1 MLAASLTALLTQ
13 AVQPYSDS
21 PVYLACSGGLDSYLM
36 LLLASA
42 EPELGSRL
50 RVIHVNHGLSPNA
63 DQWQSQVEDLCR
75 SLKVPCHAHRVEIDP
90 SGEGLE
96 AAARNA
102 RYQVFE
108 SVVPANGVLILA
120 QHGSDQ
126 AETLLLRL
134 ARGAGL
140 HGLRGMP
147 AKRPLTRR
155 RGESRYVLRPWLGQS
170 REYLERAMAALVSD
184 APAPWVEDESNLD
197 QAFDRNWIRHRLIPE
212 FRGRY
217 PLIEQSLLTSV
228 GRLNEDY
235 RLLQHYMQP
244 ALDASL
250 SDCNWPSTYPL
261 RLSLQA
267 ISAAPEAA
275 GIHFLR
281 HWFDACEYPLPQGE
295 ALVHWLEQCLSAAE
309 DKAPRLAVGEVV
321 LQRYR
326 GHLYMWVEQNAPEAV
341 DHVPAP
347 WVDWHLSAKNGHNL
361 PTGWKIA
368 AAGLHPGAVIQQ
380 SARPS
385 RPIKKIWQD
394 AGAPTWVREYWPV
407 LEFEGEPVALLG
419 LLNGYS
425 PNCELI
431 DSLGLEFTC
440 GAIGRPVPE

>member
-1 MLAASLTALLTQ
+1 M
-13 AVQPYSDS
+13 
-21 PVYLACSGGLDSYLM
+21 YLACSGGLDSYLM

-42 EPELGSRL
+42 VPELRSRL
-50 RVIHVNHGLSPNA
+50 QVIHVNHGLSPNA
-63 DQWQSQVEDLCR
+63 DQWQSQVDDLCR
-75 SLKVPCHAHRVEIDP
+75 SLKVPCHAHRVEINP

-96 AAARNA
+96 AAARTA

-108 SVVPANGVLILA
+108 SVVPANGVLLLA

-140 HGLRGMP
+140 HGLRGMS
-147 AKRPLTRR
+147 ASRTLTSKQ
-155 RGESRYVLRPWLGQS
+155 GESRCVLRPWLTLS
-170 REYLERAMAALVSD
+170 RDCLERAMTAMVGEASQ
-184 APAPWVEDESNLD
+184 PWIEDESNRDLT
-197 QAFDRNWIRHRLIPE
+197 FDRNWVRYRLIPE

-217 PLIEQSLLTSV
+217 PQIEQSLLTSV
-228 GRLNEDY
+228 GRLNDDY
-235 RLLQHYMQP
+235 QLLQFYMTP
-244 ALDASL
+244 ALEASL
-250 SDCNWPSTYPL
+250 SDCEWPATYAK
-261 RLSLQA
+261 RLSL
-267 ISAAPEAA
+267 SALSDAPDEAR
-275 GIHFLR
+275 IHFLR
-281 HWFDACEYPLPQGE
+281 HWFEVCGQSLPQGE
-295 ALVHWLEQCLSAAE
+295 AVVHWLEQCLNAAE
-309 DKAPRLAVGEVV
+309 DKAPRLSVGRGV

-326 GHLYMWVEQNAPEAV
+326 GHVYMWVEQNAPEAV

-368 AAGLHPGAVIQQ
+368 AAGLHPGVVIQQ

-394 AGAPTWVREYWPV
+394 AGTPPWVREYWPI

-419 LLNGYS
+419 SLNGYS